1 MSKTLSINTN
11 RYEFFFH
18 SSPYHWFYTT
28 LLFLTLGDVVLIAL
42 DRLGPETVKLLR
54 EAVLWFR
61 VIFVVELVVRAVLLQ
76 KLFWKNQQNIF
87 VAFVLAASFFLKV
100 PELVILL
107 SFVSLKSF
115 RMIEFLPKTRNIIDA
130 FIRTLP
136 GVFNVLLMIILAY
149 VVFGALATHLFGPKV
164 PALWGDFMTSF
175 LSLQQAM
182 LGDDWGNNLRATMKF
197 YPHAWVFLAVFLFV
211 VSMILLNLF
220 VGIIVDS
227 MQSVEE
233 KSNESSDDSQPLVS
247 KSEFDALRQD
257 IADIK
262 ALLKKPRD

>member
-1 MSKTLSINTN
+1 MSKTSATRTN

-28 LLFLTLGDVVLIAL
+28 LLFLTLGDIFLISL
-42 DRLGPETVKLLR
+42 DRLEPAAVTILR
-54 EAVLWFR
+54 EAVLWLR
-61 VIFVVELVVRAVLLQ
+61 WIFAIELTIRAVLLR

-87 VAFVLAASFFLKV
+87 VTFVVIASFSLKLPELIVLLAFVC
-100 PELVILL
+100 
-107 SFVSLKSF
+107 LKSF
-115 RMIEFLPKTRNIIDA
+115 RTLDFLPKTRHIIDA
-130 FIRTLP
+130 FTRTLP

-149 VVFGALATHLFGPKV
+149 VIFGALATHLFGPHV
-164 PALWGDFMTSF
+164 PSLWGDFMTSF

-197 YPHAWVFLAVFLFV
+197 YPHAWVFLVIFLFV

-227 MQSVEE
+227 MQTVEE
-233 KSNESSDDSQPLVS
+233 KSDKCDDDAPLIS
-247 KSEFDALRQD
+247 PAEFKALRQD
-257 IADIK
+257 IEEIK
-262 ALLKKPRD
+262 VLLKNQEKK